1 VHSPR
6 ARRGTA
12 ALAAAAAIGGL
23 VVASVGTAVAASS
36 PVTVTIGTTS
46 AFKPVSGDTF
56 VRFLGPNITPDAVIS
71 GTVTGIP
78 AQTTAAVTL
87 LSKPFGASAFSA
99 GRPVTLTLAGGA
111 GSYSF
116 SVAPA
121 VATTYEVQVTE
132 AAAAS
137 PSPSPSASSSSS
149 SAAPDPSKP
158 ASTSPSPSASPS
170 KSASPSPSPS
180 SSAPTIGSGPVLVAT
195 SAARTV
201 YVIADRAITG
211 SVACAKPA
219 RPVCH
224 VNVSYTFRVPVS
236 AIKTEMAKHLFLY
249 SRVLLSKTGEPPA
262 PKLLVLNTTASRGK
276 VRKLTIR
283 KFAVPAHYSV
293 RVGSESFHYLISGCL
308 QDTESKDGIGLP
320 GRHGCGATSIPAAQP
335 YIG

>member
-1 VHSPR
+1 
-6 ARRGTA
+6 
-12 ALAAAAAIGGL
+12 
-23 VVASVGTAVAASS
+23 VASVGTAVAASS
-36 PVTVTIGTTS
+36 PVAVTIGTTS

-71 GTVTGIP
+71 GTVAGIP
-78 AQTTAAVTL
+78 AATTAAVTL
-87 LSKPFGASAFSA
+87 LSKPFGARAFSA

-111 GSYSF
+111 GSSSF

-132 AAAAS
+132 TAAAS
-137 PSPSPSASSSSS
+137 PSPSPSSSSSS
-149 SAAPDPSKP
+149 SASVSPGPSG
-158 ASTSPSPSASPS
+158 SPS

-211 SVACAKPA
+211 SVACARPA

-236 AIKTEMAKHLFLY
+236 AIKAEMAKHLFLY
-249 SRVLLSKTGEPPA
+249 SRVLLSRAGEPPA
-262 PKLLVLNTTASRGK
+262 PKLLVLNTAATRGK

-283 KFAVPAHYSV
+283 KFAFPAHYSV

-320 GRHGCGATSIPAAQP
+320 GRHGCGAKTIPAAQP
-335 YIG
+335 YFG

>member
-1 VHSPR
+1 M
-6 ARRGTA
+6 
-12 ALAAAAAIGGL
+12 
-23 VVASVGTAVAASS
+23 ASVGTAVAASS
-36 PVTVTIGTTS
+36 PVAVTIGTTS

-71 GTVTGIP
+71 GTVAGIP
-78 AQTTAAVTL
+78 AATTAAVTL

-111 GSYSF
+111 GSSSF

-132 AAAAS
+132 TAA
-137 PSPSPSASSSSS
+137 
-149 SAAPDPSKP
+149 
-158 ASTSPSPSASPS
+158 
-170 KSASPSPSPS
+170 ASPSPSPS

-211 SVACAKPA
+211 SVACARPA

-236 AIKTEMAKHLFLY
+236 AIKAEMAKHLFLY
-249 SRVLLSKTGEPPA
+249 SRVLLSRAGEPPA
-262 PKLLVLNTTASRGK
+262 PKLLVLNTAATRGK

-283 KFAVPAHYSV
+283 KFAFPAHYSV

-320 GRHGCGATSIPAAQP
+320 GRHGCGAKAVTVPGG
-335 YIG
+335 YLG